1 MTEALNPSSDHS
13 PEEGLDEESLAAI
26 RSILTEEATQVSPE
40 TPEAFKSE
48 KVVEV
53 APLPAAS
60 AQQPRRRKADAF
72 PDLEEPTRDAPVKTR
87 SAKKPKRGFSLRRK
101 AAAPKPQKPK
111 LQKNVQPPRA
121 GRVVGMLD
129 QLKGYRPKPLHVA
142 LAVLALAVF
151 MRPWLF
157 IGLGFVFLFIVIGV
171 YLMVGYDGFWRGAM
185 KIGRWYASR
194 RPERAAQLHA
204 RLDRFAMRWDAVMD
218 RFPEGSVDALYL
230 PDFGELEMADKRH
243 DAAMERRLAGLQ
255 ESGS

>member
-1 MTEALNPSSDHS
+1 MTEALSPPSDRS
-13 PEEGLDEESLAAI
+13 PEEGLDEDSLAAI

-40 TPEAFKSE
+40 VSDPIERE

-53 APLPAAS
+53 APLSAAS
-60 AQQPRRRKADAF
+60 AQPPRRRKADAF
-72 PDLEEPTRDAPVKTR
+72 PTLEEPTRDAPVKTR
-87 SAKKPKRGFSLRRK
+87 APKQAKRGFSLRRK
-101 AAAPKPQKPK
+101 AAVSKPQKPK
-111 LQKNVQPPRA
+111 LQQNVQP
-121 GRVVGMLD
+121 GRVAGMLE

-142 LAVLALAVF
+142 LAVLALALL
-151 MRPWLF
+151 MRPWVF
-157 IGLGFVFLFIVIGV
+157 IGLGFVLLFIVIGV
-171 YLMVGYDGFWRGAM
+171 YLMVGYDGFWKGAM

-204 RLDRFAMRWDAVMD
+204 RLDRFAMRWDAVLD

-230 PDFGELEMADKRH
+230 PDFGELEMVDKRH